1 MNCLYAP
8 IQIVHDTRMRP
19 RSLDLNLLL
28 VFDAVMRERSVGR
41 AADALAISQPAVSH
55 ALNRLRHALK
65 DKLFVRTPSGMLP
78 TPRAEALALPV
89 RKALN
94 ELQLAVEGDRF
105 NPAQADRRFTIAVN
119 NYAAV
124 VAAGSIVAAVRAHAP
139 KVRLT
144 LVPSGTLNLAD
155 GLDRGEL
162 DLAISARA
170 LAGERFASHLL
181 IEDRFVAVLRA
192 GHPALRKKLTS
203 ETLVELPHL
212 AISSSGEN
220 LDFVDTSLRA
230 RKAAR
235 TIASDVPYLSACA
248 VLVQSN
254 MVAILGRKLALEF
267 RRAYPI
273 EMRELPF
280 DAVKLQSTM
289 SWHRRFDDL
298 PAHRWLR
305 ETIVAATA
313 GI

>member
-1 MNCLYAP
+1 M
-8 IQIVHDTRMRP
+8 RMRN
-19 RSLDLNLLL
+19 LDLNLLL
-28 VFDAVMRERSVGR
+28 VFDAVMRERSAVR

-65 DKLFVRTPSGMLP
+65 DRLFVRTPSGMLP

-105 NPAQADRRFTIAVN
+105 DPARADRRFSIAVN

-124 VAAGSIVAAVRAHAP
+124 VAVGSIIAAVRAQAP

-155 GLDRGEL
+155 RLDRGEL

-170 LAGERFASHLL
+170 MEGERFASHSL

-192 GHPALRKKLTS
+192 GHPALRKKLTA
-203 ETLVELPHL
+203 ELLVGLPHL

-220 LDFVDTSLRA
+220 LDFVDASLREQ
-230 RKAAR
+230 KSAR
-235 TIASDVPYLSACA
+235 TVASDVPYLSAGA

-254 MVAILGRKLALEF
+254 MVAVLGRKLALEF

-280 DAVKLQSTM
+280 DAPKLVSVM

-305 ETIVAATA
+305 DTIVAAMA